1 MSNFLNLLY
10 SWLYYHYIALLIT
23 IIFTCVLACNSMFS
37 ISILFFSFWLYE
49 TACGTFLIRDQ
60 TCNLYSGLDHSTTR
74 EAPVLPL
81 LCLTSFSWDGC
92 TRIFACWCL
101 FRMFPVWTSYW
112 ICLVTQSCLTL
123 CDPVDCVA
131 QQGPL
136 LHWDSWGK
144 NIGASHYALLQ
155 GIFPTQGSNE
165 PRFPTLQA
173 DSLLSEPRGKPEN
186 SGVGCH
192 ALLQG
197 IFPTKELNQGL
208 LLCRQILYQLSY
220 QGILAVIEY
229 SSSDHS
235 HASISACIFTFLG

>member
-144 NIGASHYALLQ
+144 NIGAQVTMPSSRGSSQ
-155 GIFPTQGSNE
+155 PRDRTNPGFP
-165 PRFPTLQA
+165 
-173 DSLLSEPRGKPEN
+173 
-186 SGVGCH
+186 H
-192 ALLQG
+192 
-197 IFPTKELNQGL
+197 
-208 LLCRQILYQLSY
+208 CRRILYCLSH
-220 QGILAVIEY
+220 QGNLRILEWVAMP
-229 SSSDHS
+229 SSRGSS
-235 HASISACIFTFLG
+235 QPRNWTRVSCFAGRFFTSWAIRES